1 MSDVKSRVINACR
14 RKVER
19 GMPPAMAEAIV
30 RLLQPSIRL
39 LPQPDQETPLGGSRI
54 GGLPD
59 FPEGVQWPVYLGPPK
74 PDAAWEAFKGE
85 PLAFL
90 LQVNLTEVAPFDV
103 VGQLPT
109 SGMLYFFFLDTN
121 YRLSTSPPVHGEII
135 DVLYFPQKG
144 AQLRRL
150 APPHNLPPEEVY
162 RGFALTPHL
171 EWTVPRYDDLKEA
184 VEREGMLDQ
193 PEIDAGLSH
202 WDDLVEEVADL
213 QGLGPWY
220 KPKHRM
226 LGYPDFIQAGG
237 CGPEDWK
244 LLLQV
249 DSDPRFS
256 SPSPYDDPDYPGPG
270 MMWGDAGRI
279 FFGIEQG
286 DLAAWDFTAVWATF
300 ECH

>member
-1 MSDVKSRVINACR
+1 MNDLKSRVINTCR
-14 RKVER
+14 RKVEN

-39 LPQPDQETPLGGSRI
+39 LPQPDQETRLGGSRI

-59 FPEGVQWPVYLGPPK
+59 LPEGVPWPVYLGPPQ
-74 PDAAWEAFKGE
+74 PDATWEAFKGE

-90 LQVNLTEVAPFDV
+90 LQVNLAEVAPFDLA
-103 VGQLPT
+103 GLLPK
-109 SGMLYFFFLDTN
+109 SGTLYFFYLEAN
-121 YRLSTSPPVHGEII
+121 SRLGHYPDYGEILQ
-135 DVLYFPQKG
+135 VLYSPEG
-144 AQLRRL
+144 TRGRR
-150 APPHNLPPEEVY
+150 ASPPHNLPHEEVY
-162 RGFALTPHL
+162 RGFALSAHL
-171 EWTVPRYDDLKEA
+171 EWTVPRYDDLAEA
-184 VEREGMLDQ
+184 VTHEGMLDP
-193 PEIDAGLSH
+193 PEIAAGLAH
-202 WDDLVEEVADL
+202 WDALVEEIADL

-237 CGPEDWK
+237 CGPGDWK

-256 SPSPYDDPDYPGPG
+256 VSPYKDDPGPG
-270 MMWGDAGRI
+270 MMWGDAGHI
-279 FFGIEQG
+279 LFGIEG
-286 DLAAWDFTAVWATF
+286 VDLEASDFANVWAVF